1 MLYGVRLAQLG
12 IPANTNQ
19 IYQHNELA
27 LGIHEVILSS
37 LLLSTVM
44 SSDRIGCKAS
54 KLPVLRNFCFM
65 TSVL

>member
-19 IYQHNELA
+19 IYQYNELA

-37 LLLSTVM
+37 LLLSLQVTALDGLATHPK
-44 SSDRIGCKAS
+44 S
-54 KLPVLRNFCFM
+54 NN
-65 TSVL
+65 TSHHIVPWKQ

>member
-37 LLLSTVM
+37 LLLSLQVTALDGLATHPR
-44 SSDRIGCKAS
+44 S
-54 KLPVLRNFCFM
+54 NN
-65 TSVL
+65 TSHHIVPWKQ

>member
-37 LLLSTVM
+37 LLLS
-44 SSDRIGCKAS
+44 
-54 KLPVLRNFCFM
+54 F
-65 TSVL
+65 

>member
-37 LLLSTVM
+37 LLLSLQVTALDGLATHPK
-44 SSDRIGCKAS
+44 S
-54 KLPVLRNFCFM
+54 NN
-65 TSVL
+65 TSYHIVPWKQ